1 MLTIP
6 QHYPPTHFHRFCS
19 KMSDPRL
26 RCGYFLFLETWY
38 RYDLTWLQQLRK
50 PATKKFIHVSL
61 LLHYQTMWI
70 QFVRSVLKMCP
81 LWNRLCLTSSVEDF
95 ISCISV
101 TSTTTNVIACTLHIQ
116 VQDTWQC
123 LSAILKTVAKTN
135 SNLYMS
141 ISLLFIFLDFLLTC
155 ALNLSVD
162 YISFPTIS
170 NKLQ

>member
-6 QHYPPTHFHRFCS
+6 LHYPPTHFHRFCS

-81 LWNRLCLTSSVEDF
+81 LWNRLCLTAAVEDF

-116 VQDTWQC
+116 VHDTWQY

-135 SNLYMS
+135 SNLYMYF
-141 ISLLFIFLDFLLTC
+141 SLLFLFEI
-155 ALNLSVD
+155 SVD
-162 YISFPTIS
+162 PCP
-170 NKLQ
+170 